1 MKFKVFSYKRVN
13 STNNTA
19 IRLIK
24 KNISQGIVI
33 SEIQKKGK
41 GQMGKK
47 WISGKGNL
55 FISIFFPISKKL
67 NLKKIINKN
76 LNIIKN
82 IMSQIIPYKI
92 NIKLPNDIKIL
103 NKKICGILQEIIYVN
118 DFKFLIIGIGINIV
132 SSPNF
137 LKYETT
143 YVNKYISKKINKNK
157 MLRLI
162 KNNFE
167 KKHELYI

>member
-1 MKFKVFSYKRVN
+1 MKFKVFSYKKVN

-19 IRLIK
+19 IALIK
-24 KNISQGIVI
+24 KNIKQGIVT

-41 GQMGKK
+41 GRIGKK
-47 WISGKGNL
+47 WISRKGNL

-67 NLKKIINKN
+67 KLKKILNINLK
-76 LNIIKN
+76 IIKN
-82 IMSQIIPYKI
+82 IISQIIPYKI

-103 NKKICGILQEIIYVN
+103 KKKVCGILQEIIYINEV
-118 DFKFLIIGIGINIV
+118 KFLIVGIGINII

-143 YVNKYISKKINKNK
+143 YLNKYVRKKIDKNK

-167 KKHELYI
+167 KKYELYV

>member
-1 MKFKVFSYKRVN
+1 MKFKVFSYKKVN

-19 IRLIK
+19 IALIK
-24 KNISQGIVI
+24 KNIKQGIVT

-41 GQMGKK
+41 GQIGKK
-47 WISGKGNL
+47 WISRKGNL

-67 NLKKIINKN
+67 KLKKILSINLK
-76 LNIIKN
+76 IIKN
-82 IMSQIIPYKI
+82 IISQIIPYKI

-103 NKKICGILQEIIYVN
+103 KKKVCGILQEIIYIN
-118 DFKFLIIGIGINIV
+118 EIKFLIVGIGINII

-143 YVNKYISKKINKNK
+143 YLNKYVRKKIDKNK

-167 KKHELYI
+167 KKYELYV

>member
-1 MKFKVFSYKRVN
+1 MKFKVFSYKKVN

-19 IRLIK
+19 IALIK
-24 KNISQGIVI
+24 KNIKQGIVS

-41 GQMGKK
+41 GRIGKK
-47 WISGKGNL
+47 WISRKGNL

-67 NLKKIINKN
+67 KLKKILNINLK
-76 LNIIKN
+76 IIKN
-82 IMSQIIPYKI
+82 IISQIIPYKI

-103 NKKICGILQEIIYVN
+103 KKKVCGILQEIIYINEV
-118 DFKFLIIGIGINIV
+118 KFLIVGIGINII

-143 YVNKYISKKINKNK
+143 YLNKYVRKKIDKNK

-167 KKHELYI
+167 KKYELYV

>member
-1 MKFKVFSYKRVN
+1 MKFKVFSYKKVN

-19 IRLIK
+19 IALIK
-24 KNISQGIVI
+24 KNIKQGIVS

-41 GQMGKK
+41 GRIGKK
-47 WISGKGNL
+47 WISRKGNL

-67 NLKKIINKN
+67 KLKKILSINLK
-76 LNIIKN
+76 IIKN
-82 IMSQIIPYKI
+82 IISQIIPYKI
-92 NIKLPNDIKIL
+92 NVKLPNDIKIL
-103 NKKICGILQEIIYVN
+103 KKKVCGILQEIIYIN
-118 DFKFLIIGIGINIV
+118 EIKFLIVGIGINII

-143 YVNKYISKKINKNK
+143 YLNKYVRKKIDKNK

-167 KKHELYI
+167 KKYELYV